1 MPPQRL
7 IDLIQAGDIQ
17 SARMLARGILKNDD
31 VLNVKFCNNHII
43 IETENFT
50 GQHKTKTVD
59 INETMINPK
68 GKYDLK
74 SNEVNYN
81 FICHTID
88 KKLLAKIYS
97 QINSMESFES
107 ENIELDTESN
117 NNTNENKQDNQK
129 EKLDERKTIL
139 TKIISYI

>member
-7 IDLIQAGDIQ
+7 IDLVQAGDIQ

-31 VLNVKFCNNHII
+31 VLNVKFRNNYII
-43 IETENFT
+43 IETENFI
-50 GQHKTKTVD
+50 GKHKTKTVD
-59 INETMINPK
+59 MNETMINPE

-97 QINSMESFES
+97 QINSMDSFES
-107 ENIELDTESN
+107 ENIELNTESN
-117 NNTNENKQDNQK
+117 NDKNKPDNQQ
-129 EKLDERKTIL
+129 EKLDKRKTML

>member
-7 IDLIQAGDIQ
+7 IDLVQAGDIQ

-31 VLNVKFCNNHII
+31 VLNIKFSDNYII
-43 IETENFT
+43 IETENFI
-50 GQHKTKTVD
+50 GKHKTKTVD
-59 INETMINPK
+59 MNETMINPE

-97 QINSMESFES
+97 QINSMDSFES
-107 ENIELDTESN
+107 ENIELNTESN
-117 NNTNENKQDNQK
+117 NDKNKPDNQQ
-129 EKLDERKTIL
+129 EKLDKRKTML

>member
-7 IDLIQAGDIQ
+7 IDLVQAGDIQ

-31 VLNVKFCNNHII
+31 VLNVKFRDNYII
-43 IETENFT
+43 IETENFI
-50 GQHKTKTVD
+50 GKHKTKTVD
-59 INETMINPK
+59 MNETMINPE

-97 QINSMESFES
+97 QINSMDSFES
-107 ENIELDTESN
+107 ENIELNTESN
-117 NNTNENKQDNQK
+117 NDKNKPDNQQ
-129 EKLDERKTIL
+129 EKLDKRKTML

>member
-1 MPPQRL
+1 M
-7 IDLIQAGDIQ
+7 
-17 SARMLARGILKNDD
+17 
-31 VLNVKFCNNHII
+31 
-43 IETENFT
+43 
-50 GQHKTKTVD
+50 
-59 INETMINPK
+59 NETMINPE

-97 QINSMESFES
+97 QINSMDSFES
-107 ENIELDTESN
+107 ENIELNTESN
-117 NNTNENKQDNQK
+117 NDKNKPDNQQ
-129 EKLDERKTIL
+129 EKLDKRKTML

>member
-7 IDLIQAGDIQ
+7 IDLVQVGDIQ

-31 VLNVKFCNNHII
+31 VLNVNFSNNHII
-43 IETENFT
+43 IETENFI
-50 GQHKTKTVD
+50 GKHKTKTVD
-59 INETMINPK
+59 KNEKMINPE
-68 GKYDLK
+68 GEYNLK
-74 SNEVNYN
+74 SDEVNYN

-88 KKLLAKIYS
+88 KKLLANIYS

-117 NNTNENKQDNQK
+117 NNTNENKQDNQQ
-129 EKLDERKTIL
+129 EKLDKRKTLL